1 WGTTCSAIETP
12 RVSRLVEQ
20 RNFGRHHSETG
31 RRCLAHSQ
39 ISAIG
44 AVETPWFAGTD
55 ATIGLCGDGPLEQP
69 AKIRAPRIGPALA
82 AVLLLALAAVYAV
95 PRAIDAFYGLDDP
108 SRVASRAL
116 DDTFD
121 GAVAGR
127 EIEAALAA
135 NDADLAQSFVD
146 LAAARNVVID

>member
-1 WGTTCSAIETP
+1 MISLSSPMSRNTCGWSYGGVAPTHMNSLAPISITGTPGSLWKWGTTCSAIETP

-82 AVLLLALAAVYAV
+82 AVLLLA
-95 PRAIDAFYGLDDP
+95 
-108 SRVASRAL
+108 
-116 DDTFD
+116 
-121 GAVAGR
+121 
-127 EIEAALAA
+127 
-135 NDADLAQSFVD
+135 
-146 LAAARNVVID
+146 